1 MVVSRPILL
10 QNVMYLW
17 RCVMNDEEAIIP
29 FKAERKLSYLLRPHQ
44 ELQLKIL
51 AWAKDLLT
59 EERKA
64 WGEMRENS
72 VDVLCRMERKEEA
85 IKRGKARDKKYAP
98 FREYYKAIQ
107 KQKYIEQHLSGKPFS
122 PNNFALWFLENN
134 PDNVAIPYKLT
145 NRLHK
150 LIQLA
155 QENNRELMNL

>member
-1 MVVSRPILL
+1 
-10 QNVMYLW
+10 
-17 RCVMNDEEAIIP
+17 MNNDKEIIP
-29 FKAERKLSYLLRPHQ
+29 IQHEKKLGYLLRYHK
-44 ELQLKIL
+44 ELQPIIL
-51 AWAKDLLT
+51 SWATEMLT
-59 EERKA
+59 EARED
-64 WGEMRENS
+64 WGQIRENS
-72 VDVLCRMERKEEA
+72 IDVLCQMERKEAA
-85 IKRGKARDKKYAP
+85 IKRGKARDKRYAP

-107 KQKYIEQHLSGKPFS
+107 KQKYIEQQLTGKPFS

>member
-1 MVVSRPILL
+1 
-10 QNVMYLW
+10 
-17 RCVMNDEEAIIP
+17 MNDEKEIIP
-29 FKAERKLSYLLRPHQ
+29 IQYEKKLAYFLRQHQ
-44 ELQLKIL
+44 ELQPVIL
-51 AWAKDLLT
+51 SWATEMLT
-59 EERKA
+59 EARED
-64 WGEMRENS
+64 WGKMRENS
-72 VDVLCRMERKEEA
+72 IDVLCKMEMKEAA
-85 IKRGKARDKKYAP
+85 IKRGKARDKRYAP

>member
-1 MVVSRPILL
+1 
-10 QNVMYLW
+10 
-17 RCVMNDEEAIIP
+17 MNDDKEIIP
-29 FKAERKLSYLLRPHQ
+29 IQYEKKLSYLLRQHQ
-44 ELQLKIL
+44 ELQPIIL
-51 AWAKDLLT
+51 SWAT
-59 EERKA
+59 EMLAEARED
-64 WGEMRENS
+64 WGKMRENS
-72 VDVLCRMERKEEA
+72 IDVLCQMERKEAA
-85 IKRGKARDKKYAP
+85 IKRGKARDKRYAP

>member
-1 MVVSRPILL
+1 MSV
-10 QNVMYLW
+10 
-17 RCVMNDEEAIIP
+17 EEAIIP
-29 FKAERKLSYLLRPHQ
+29 LEAERKLSYLLRHHK

-59 EERKA
+59 EARKDWA
-64 WGEMRENS
+64 DMRENS
-72 VDVLCRMERKEEA
+72 VNELCRMERKDEA
-85 IKRGKARDKKYAP
+85 IKRGKARDKRYAP

-155 QENNRELMNL
+155 QENNRKLMNL

>member
-1 MVVSRPILL
+1 MS
-10 QNVMYLW
+10 
-17 RCVMNDEEAIIP
+17 DEEEIIP
-29 FKAERKLSYLLRPHQ
+29 LKFERKLSYLLRQHQ
-44 ELQLKIL
+44 ELQPLIL
-51 AWAKDLLT
+51 AWAKEMLA
-59 EERKA
+59 EERKT

-72 VDVLCRMERKEEA
+72 VSVLCQMERKEEA
-85 IKRGKARDKKYAP
+85 IKRGKARDKRYAP

-122 PNNFALWFLENN
+122 ANNFALWFLENN

>member
-1 MVVSRPILL
+1 
-10 QNVMYLW
+10 
-17 RCVMNDEEAIIP
+17 MNDDKEIIP
-29 FKAERKLSYLLRPHQ
+29 IQYEKKLSYLLRQHQ
-44 ELQLKIL
+44 ELQPIIL
-51 AWAKDLLT
+51 SWAT
-59 EERKA
+59 EMLAEARED
-64 WGEMRENS
+64 WGKMRENS
-72 VDVLCRMERKEEA
+72 IDVLCQRERKEAA
-85 IKRGKARDKKYAP
+85 IKRGKARDKRYAP

>member
-1 MVVSRPILL
+1 
-10 QNVMYLW
+10 
-17 RCVMNDEEAIIP
+17 MNDDKEIIP
-29 FKAERKLSYLLRPHQ
+29 IQYEKKLSYLLRQHQ
-44 ELQLKIL
+44 ELQPIIL
-51 AWAKDLLT
+51 SWAT
-59 EERKA
+59 EMLAEARED
-64 WGEMRENS
+64 WGKMRENS
-72 VDVLCRMERKEEA
+72 IDVLCQMERKEAA
-85 IKRGKARDKKYAP
+85 IKRGKARDKRYAP

-107 KQKYIEQHLSGKPFS
+107 KQKYIEQHLSGKPFL